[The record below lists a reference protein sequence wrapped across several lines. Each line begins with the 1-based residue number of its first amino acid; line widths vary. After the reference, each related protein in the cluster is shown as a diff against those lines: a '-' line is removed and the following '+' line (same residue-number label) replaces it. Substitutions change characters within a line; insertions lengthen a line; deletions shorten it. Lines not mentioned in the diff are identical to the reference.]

1 MNIILAIS
9 MTAGNLPSIC
19 TKFETHIGGML
30 EFHLKTMI

>member
-9 MTAGNLPSIC
+9 MNTGIIYSIC
-19 TKFETHIGGML
+19 IKFEKHIGESL